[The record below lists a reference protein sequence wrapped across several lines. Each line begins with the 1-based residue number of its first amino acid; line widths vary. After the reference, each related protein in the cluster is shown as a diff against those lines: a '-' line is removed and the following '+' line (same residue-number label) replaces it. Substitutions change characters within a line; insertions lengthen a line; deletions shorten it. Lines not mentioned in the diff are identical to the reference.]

1 MIDFL
6 AGAALIFAGGFA
18 AIFVV
23 EKAKAWAFFVF
34 AAAAQLFILP
44 PAFGTLLNGGQLVL
58 PVHFSGP
65 IGTAYLRLDPLAALF
80 ASVTSVGALL
90 TSIYSIGYMKM
101 YRGQRAALSSYFF
114 FVGMMSAS
122 MLLVEVTQN
131 VILFL
136 IVWEIM
142 SVSSFF
148 LVAFEN
154 GDDEVRKSSL
164 YYFIAMQAGVAFLI
178 AALAWASAASGSLD
192 FSSFAAVLCKHDSV
206 SMLLFVLFFVGFG
219 TKAGIVPMHTWL
231 PRAHPAAPTG
241 VSALMSGVMIK
252 TGIYGILRIL
262 LLSGIPDYRLAYGVL
277 VVSVITGIF
286 GVMNAIAQH
295 DIKRLLAYHSIENIG
310 IIGMGIGVGMLGLV
324 YNNPL
329 IAMLGFF
336 GAVLHVV
343 NHFTFKSVLF
353 YGSGVVYSQT
363 HTRNMDNLGGLSKYI
378 PLTSLMFLIASLAIT
393 GLPLFNG
400 FISEL
405 AIYLGLARSFSE
417 GSIAMV
423 VAALFGFSGL
433 AFIGAMALLC
443 FTKVYGICF
452 LGLPRTKYHVEPNER
467 ERTLLVPMGILT
479 VVIVG
484 IGLLPWLTIDLLK
497 NVVMEFVPSLN
508 PDQLVPLTGIFR
520 TISGALAAL
529 IGLTGLFFGLRA
541 FLLRKRK
548 VSRYKT
554 WDCGYQVGSSRLQ
567 YTSSSFAQPFLHLVA
582 ELVPQKI
589 HVEKQPVLF
598 PEEASLESHTQ
609 DLSERYI
616 FRPSIGILNK
626 FLNLFSWIQ
635 SGRMQ
640 QYIMYGLVFLVVLL
654 IWILGIK

>member
-6 AGAALIFAGGFA
+6 TGVALIFAGGLA
-18 AIFVV
+18 AIFAG
-23 EKAKAWAFFVF
+23 EKAKALVFFVF
-34 AAAAQLFILP
+34 AAAAQFFVLP
-44 PAFGTLLNGGQLVL
+44 PVFGTLLNGGRLVL
-58 PVHFSGP
+58 PIYFSAP
-65 IGTAYLRLDPLAALF
+65 VGTAYLRLDPLSALF

-101 YRGQRAALSSYFF
+101 YRGERAALSSYFF
-114 FVGMMSAS
+114 FAGMMSAS
-122 MLLVEVTQN
+122 MLLVEVAQN
-131 VILFL
+131 AILFL

-142 SVSSFF
+142 STSSFF

-154 GDDEVRKSSL
+154 RNDEVRKASL

-178 AALAWASAASGSLD
+178 AAFAWASAASGSLD
-192 FSSFAAVLCKHDSV
+192 FSSFAAVLGKHDSV

-262 LLSGIPDYRLAYGVL
+262 LLLGIPDYKLAYGVL
-277 VVSVITGIF
+277 IVSVITGVF
-286 GVMNAIAQH
+286 GVMNAVAQH
-295 DIKRLLAYHSIENIG
+295 DIKKLLAYSSIENIG
-310 IIGMGIGVGMLGLV
+310 IIGVGIGVGMLGLV
-324 YNNPL
+324 HDNPL

-336 GAVLHVV
+336 GALLHVL

-363 HTRNMDNLGGLSKYI
+363 HTRNMDNLGGLSKYL

-405 AIYLGLARSFSE
+405 AIYVGLARSLSA

-443 FTKVYGICF
+443 FTKAYGICF
-452 LGLPRTKYHVEPNER
+452 LGLPRTRYHVGPNEK
-467 ERTLLVPMGILT
+467 ERTLLVPMGILA

-484 IGLLPWLTIDLLK
+484 IGLFPWLTIDLLK
-497 NVVMEFVPSLN
+497 NVVMEFVPALT
-508 PDQLVPLTGIFR
+508 PGQFVPMTEILR
-520 TISGALAAL
+520 TISAALAAL
-529 IGLTGLFFGLRA
+529 TGLAAFFFGLRT

-548 VSRYKT
+548 VSEYKT
-554 WDCGYQVGSSRLQ
+554 WDCGYQAGSSRLQ

-609 DLSERYI
+609 DLSERFI

-640 QYIMYGLVFLVVLL
+640 QYIMYGLVFLVFLL

>member
-1 MIDFL
+1 MIDL
-6 AGAALIFAGGFA
+6 LTGTALIFAGGLA
-18 AIFVV
+18 AIFAG
-23 EKAKAWAFFVF
+23 EKGKAWTFFIF
-34 AAAAQLFILP
+34 AAAAQFFILP
-44 PAFGTLLNGGQLVL
+44 PVFGILLNGGQIEL
-58 PVHFSGP
+58 PIYFSGP

-122 MLLVEVTQN
+122 MLLVEVAQN
-131 VILFL
+131 AILFL
-136 IVWEIM
+136 IVWEMM
-142 SVSSFF
+142 SISSFF

-154 GDDEVRKSSL
+154 GNEEVRKAGL

-178 AALAWASAASGSLD
+178 AAFAWAAAASGSFD
-192 FSSFAAVLCKHDSV
+192 FSSFAAVLGKRDSV
-206 SMLLFVLFFVGFG
+206 SVLLFVLFFIGFG
-219 TKAGIVPMHTWL
+219 TKAGFFPMHTWL

-262 LLSGIPDYRLAYGVL
+262 VLSGIPDYRLAYGVL

-336 GAVLHVV
+336 GALLHVV

-363 HTRNMDNLGGLSKYI
+363 HTRNMDKLGGLGKYL
-378 PLTSLMFLIASLAIT
+378 PLTSFMFLIASLAIT

-400 FISEL
+400 FVSEL
-405 AIYLGLARSFSE
+405 AIYLGLARSFSTNT
-417 GSIAMV
+417 IAMI

-443 FTKVYGICF
+443 FTKVYGNCF
-452 LGLPRTKYHVEPNER
+452 LGLPRTEYHAEPNEK
-467 ERTLLVPMGILT
+467 ERALLVPMGILT
-479 VVIVG
+479 VVILG
-484 IGLLPWLTIDLLK
+484 IGLFPWLAIELLR
-497 NVVMEFVPSLN
+497 NVVVQFVPSLS
-508 PDQLVPLTGIFR
+508 PGQFLPITEIFR
-520 TISGALAAL
+520 TISAALAAL
-529 IGLTGLFFGLRA
+529 IGLTGFFFGVRTL
-541 FLLRKRK
+541 LLRKRK
-548 VSRYKT
+548 VSQFKT

-589 HVEKQPVLF
+589 HVEKEPVLF
-598 PEEASLESHTQ
+598 PKEASLESHTQ
-609 DLSERYI
+609 DLSERFI
-616 FRPSIGILNK
+616 IRPSIGLLNK

-640 QYIMYGLVFLVVLL
+640 QYIMYGLVFLVFLL
-654 IWILGIK
+654 IWVLGIR